1 MPRDLFH
8 RHSRLERAQNNR
20 VQHRAPPL
28 ARFVHFSPFKRDLRL
43 RASVS
48 RRPNALRSSSVTPR
62 QRSIAIACASGFFF
76 RGFFTGRY
84 PNMR

>member
-1 MPRDLFH
+1 
-8 RHSRLERAQNNR
+8 
-20 VQHRAPPL
+20 
-28 ARFVHFSPFKRDLRL
+28 
-43 RASVS
+43 
-48 RRPNALRSSSVTPR
+48 LRSSSVTPR